1 MKRTSYFF
9 VFTMLIA
16 LLFAFV
22 VNVNQSIAQD
32 DDNIVIGKRVT
43 LHSDVLGEDRVLWI
57 YTPDGYETSTNKY
70 PVMFVLDGGF
80 HFHHATGAV
89 QFLGNQGII
98 PPMIVVSVLNIDRNR
113 DFLPTNVENIPTSG
127 GADKFLEFF
136 NDELIPHI
144 SENYRTEPYEILA
157 GHSFGGTFA
166 AYTILTRPE
175 TFDAYIAISP
185 ALWYDDELLVKKAET
200 YLPGNPDLKK
210 IFFMTLGTEG
220 DRMQNSLDAFVQVL
234 KDKAPAGLKWEYL
247 SMADDDHGS
256 TPHKSIYEGL
266 EMIYPDWRVNYND
279 PDITLAGVEEHYK
292 GLTEKYGYT
301 VAVPEFVINILGYA
315 QIEQGNLDEAIKI
328 FKLNV
333 EKFPNSANVY
343 DSLGEGYENNGE
355 FEEAKKYYLIAIEK
369 GEANN
374 DALLPY
380 FKQHL
385 ERVQQKI
392 DEQ

>member
-9 VFTMLIA
+9 VFTLLIA

-57 YTPDGYETSTNKY
+57 YTPAGYETSTNKY
-70 PVMFVLDGGF
+70 PVMYVLDGGF

-89 QFLGNQGII
+89 QFLGGQGII

-136 NDELIPHI
+136 NDELIPYM
-144 SENYRTEPYEILA
+144 EKNYRTEPYEILA

-166 AYTILTRPE
+166 AYTLLTRPE
-175 TFDAYIAISP
+175 TFDAYIAVSP

-200 YLPGNPDLKK
+200 YLKDNPDLKK

>member
-9 VFTMLIA
+9 VFTLLIA

-57 YTPDGYETSTNKY
+57 YTPAGYETSTNKY
-70 PVMFVLDGGF
+70 PVMYVLDGGF

-89 QFLGNQGII
+89 QFLGGQGII

-136 NDELIPHI
+136 NDELIPYM
-144 SENYRTEPYEILA
+144 EKNYRTEPYEILA

-166 AYTILTRPE
+166 AYTLLTRPE
-175 TFDAYIAISP
+175 TFDAYIAVSP

-200 YLPGNPDLKK
+200 YLKDNPDLKK

-279 PDITLAGVEEHYK
+279 PDITLEGVEEHYK

-315 QIEQGNLDEAIKI
+315 QIEQGNLDEAIRI

-333 EKFPNSANVY
+333 KKFPNSANVY
-343 DSLGEGYENNGE
+343 DSLGEGYENNSE
-355 FEEAKKYYLIAIEK
+355 FDEAKKYYLIAIEK

-374 DALLPY
+374 DTLLPY

-385 ERVQQKI
+385 ERVQVKI